1 MIDTPVSV
9 VVRTQC
15 SIRTDVSR
23 FKWKALVGTYH
34 DHESFTIFKSRR
46 FTFRMILKNNIRII
60 LFFISMVILKRSI
73 VFPTRDYMSVWS
85 VFLGRMWVWA
95 PIVAGAPT
103 AKRRTLF
110 LIHSS
115 KYGGILTPCTYNS
128 HVRCIKSRV
137 CCLGTIHDHKVCWMK
152 FEESIQV

>member
-46 FTFRMILKNNIRII
+46 FTFRMILKKNIRII
-60 LFFISMVILKRSI
+60 LFFFYFDGDFEKVYSVSDTWLYVGVIR
-73 VFPTRDYMSVWS
+73 
-85 VFLGRMWVWA
+85 FLGEDVGLSANCGWRSDRK
-95 PIVAGAPT
+95 
-103 AKRRTLF
+103 AKDSF
-110 LIHSS
+110 
-115 KYGGILTPCTYNS
+115 S
-128 HVRCIKSRV
+128 H
-137 CCLGTIHDHKVCWMK
+137 T
-152 FEESIQV
+152 